1 MEEGATIPGI
11 TSYKFSLANQMC
23 RVTLFAA
30 RAFGKRVA
38 M

>member
-1 MEEGATIPGI
+1 MEEGVTIPGI

-38 M
+38 I